1 MGEYSKQLDA
11 YLAAFEK
18 KMKVKLPIPEKL
30 EKRKEIND
38 SIDMKFDQVD
48 LTRSKSDFQHD
59 YQFTE
64 HRSEIS
70 SQGLNIC
77 LFLLQNDI
85 LLFFISL

>member
-38 SIDMKFDQVD
+38 SIDMKFDAVD

-64 HRSEIS
+64 HRSEVS
-70 SQGLNIC
+70 S
-77 LFLLQNDI
+77 
-85 LLFFISL
+85 